1 MALWSGCAAPRL
13 VARGNPVYVG
23 PKFLTGAASRV
34 AAAVNRP
41 ARGRSGEA
49 VETGPLKRRGRDKFG
64 FRCQCGRRSMHK
76 LLGSRQE
83 PGACEEAMSRRAEL
97 LIGALSWLLTLGLI
111 AAIIGE
117 AFR

>member
-1 MALWSGCAAPRL
+1 
-13 VARGNPVYVG
+13 
-23 PKFLTGAASRV
+23 
-34 AAAVNRP
+34 
-41 ARGRSGEA
+41 
-49 VETGPLKRRGRDKFG
+49 
-64 FRCQCGRRSMHK
+64 MHK